1 METQPVHITTREV
14 ADRFGVNIATVRRW
28 VNAGI
33 VKPDI
38 TTPGGHHRFTEA
50 NVESLVAAH
59 STPRADAPPAKSA

>member
-1 METQPVHITTREV
+1 MNNKPVHITTREV

-38 TTPGGHHRFTEA
+38 TTPGGHHRFTE
-50 NVESLVAAH
+50 ETVAALTAG
-59 STPRADAPPAKSA
+59 STAKVEQRSQASA

>member
-1 METQPVHITTREV
+1 MNTQAVHITTRQV

-33 VKPDI
+33 VTPDV

-50 NVESLVAAH
+50 NVEALVAAH
-59 STPRADAPPAKSA
+59 AAPKADQRSPQSA